1 MKKTTIYT
9 EFAFVAGLIILAI
22 GTAFMEY
29 GGFGISMVA
38 APSYVI
44 YLKVSGIF
52 SGFGFGTSG
61 YLTEALIL
69 LCMMLIIRR
78 AKLTYLLSFVTA
90 VTYGLALDG
99 IAIFTRMLPKDTLA
113 LQLPLYIVG
122 VLLCSAAISLL
133 FRAYFPPAAHEMFVK
148 EVAAY
153 KKIKLPT
160 LKTIYDCSMLLIAV
174 LLSLVFFGDI
184 RGIGIGTVVC
194 AFLNGTLIRLFTLLT
209 DKAFVF
215 RDRFSFRF
223 RFEEREDTL

>member
-44 YLKVSGIF
+44 YLKVSQF
-52 SGFGFGTSG
+52 FPAFGFGTSG

-90 VTYGLALDG
+90 VTYGLVLDG
-99 IAIFTRMLPKDTLA
+99 IAIFTRMLPENTA
-113 LQLPLYIVG
+113 LQVALYIVG
-122 VLLCSAAISLL
+122 TLLCSAAISLL

-184 RGIGIGTVVC
+184 RGIGIGTVIC
-194 AFLNGTLIRLFTLLT
+194 AFMNGTLIRLFTALT
-209 DKAFVF
+209 DKFFTF